1 MVGYREPEPTSVF
14 GRGWGLIVHS
24 LNVFRSYPSF
34 LVPLLGVWA
43 VYVPS
48 ILYLRYGYRW
58 DAHGLRYD
66 LAVVFLF
73 IFGLSF
79 LILMSCAVVLDMIR
93 QIETGEPS
101 LSRAVAKAF
110 GQDMFKVLPLAVLWA
125 LIWFLLTLVEAIL
138 SKKDRD
144 NDDTLTAQHA
154 AETIA
159 NYRDFSFSAAFIQ
172 ALQKGVRMVVFL
184 IMPAIVWEN
193 LPFMDAT
200 MKGLAVLRAHLSDFG
215 AGYAL
220 TYAAAAV
227 VFLPPAIIFE
237 LGTGRHGNPPLVHF
251 PSSVWVATIIYMG
264 LAWSFTIYL
273 EQMFMAQLYLWHMKW
288 EESVSQAKWNHQP
301 LPVFGDVARPELL
314 AKTPG
319 LFAPSTT

>member
-1 MVGYREPEPTSVF
+1 MGAF
-14 GRGWGLIVHS
+14 GRGWGLVVHS

-43 VYVPS
+43 VYVPG

-58 DAHGLRYD
+58 DAHGLRQD
-66 LAVVFLF
+66 LAIVFLF
-73 IFGLSF
+73 IFALSF

-110 GQDMFKVLPLAVLWA
+110 ARDIFKVLPLAVVWA
-125 LIWFLLTLVEAIL
+125 LVWFLLTLVEAIF

-144 NDDTLTAQHA
+144 EDDTLTAQNA

-159 NYRDFSFSAAFIQ
+159 NYRDFSFSSAFIE

-193 LPFMDAT
+193 LPVVDAT
-200 MKGLAVLRAHLSDFG
+200 KKGLAVLRAHLSDFG

-251 PSSVWVATIIYMG
+251 PGSVWVATVIYMG

-288 EESVSQAKWNHQP
+288 EESVSRAKLNHQP

>member
-1 MVGYREPEPTSVF
+1 MLGYRNPEQTGVL
-14 GRGWGLIVHS
+14 GRGWGLIIHS

-34 LVPLLGVWA
+34 LLPLLAVRA

-48 ILYLRYGYRW
+48 VLYLRYGYRW
-58 DAHGLRYD
+58 DAHGLQRD

-101 LSRAVAKAF
+101 LSRAVGKAF
-110 GQDMFKVLPLAVLWA
+110 GQDLFKVLPLAIVWA
-125 LIWFLLTLVEAIL
+125 VVWFLLTLIEAVF
-138 SKKDRD
+138 SKSDHED
-144 NDDTLTAQHA
+144 NEALTAQHA

-159 NYRDFSFSAAFIQ
+159 NYRNFSFSSAFIE

-193 LPFMDAT
+193 LPFYDAT
-200 MKGLAVLRAHLSDFG
+200 KKGLAVLRAHLSDFG

-227 VFLPPAIIFE
+227 VFLPPAIVLE
-237 LGTGRHGNPPLVHF
+237 VGTGRHGNPPLVHF
-251 PSSVWVATIIYMG
+251 PGSVWVGTIIYIG
-264 LAWSFTIYL
+264 IVWSFTIYL

-288 EESVSQAKWNHQP
+288 EESASRAKLTHQP
-301 LPVFGDVARPELL
+301 LPTFSDVARPELL

-319 LFAPSTT
+319 LFAPSTI

>member
-1 MVGYREPEPTSVF
+1 M

-24 LNVFRSYPSF
+24 LNVFKSYPSF
-34 LVPLLGVWA
+34 LLPLLAVWA
-43 VYVPS
+43 AYVPS

-58 DAHGLRYD
+58 EAHGLTQD
-66 LAVVFLF
+66 LAIVFLF

-101 LSRAVAKAF
+101 LSRAVQKAF
-110 GQDMFKVLPLAVLWA
+110 GQDIFKVLPLAVVWA
-125 LIWFLLTLVEAIL
+125 LVWFLLSLVEAIL

-144 NDDTLTAQHA
+144 DNETLTAQHA

-159 NYRDFSFSAAFIQ
+159 NYRNFSFSSAFIE

-193 LPFMDAT
+193 LPFYDAT
-200 MKGLAVLRAHLSDFG
+200 KKGLAVLRAHLSDFG

-227 VFLPPAIIFE
+227 VFLPPAIVLE

-251 PSSVWVATIIYMG
+251 PGSVWVGTIIYIGM
-264 LAWSFTIYL
+264 AWSFTIYL

-288 EESVSQAKWNHQP
+288 EESVSQAKLSHQP
-301 LPVFGDVARPELL
+301 LPNFGDVARPELL

-319 LFAPSTT
+319 LFAPSMI

>member
-1 MVGYREPEPTSVF
+1 MLGYRNPEPTGLM

-24 LNVFRSYPSF
+24 LNVFKSYPSF
-34 LVPLLGVWA
+34 LLPLLAVWA
-43 VYVPS
+43 AYVPS

-58 DAHGLRYD
+58 DAHGLTQN
-66 LAVVFLF
+66 LAIAFLF
-73 IFGLSF
+73 IFALSF

-101 LSRAVAKAF
+101 LSRAVRKAF
-110 GQDMFKVLPLAVLWA
+110 GQDIFKVLPLAFVWA
-125 LIWFLLTLVEAIL
+125 IVWFLLTLIEAIF
-138 SKKDRD
+138 SKKDHDD
-144 NDDTLTAQHA
+144 NETLTAQHA

-159 NYRDFSFSAAFIQ
+159 NYRDFSFSSAFIE

-193 LPFMDAT
+193 LPFYDAT
-200 MKGLAVLRAHLSDFG
+200 KKGLAVLRAHVSDFG

-227 VFLPPAIIFE
+227 VFLPPAIILE

-251 PSSVWVATIIYMG
+251 PSSVWVGTIIYIGM
-264 LAWSFTIYL
+264 AWSFTIYL

-288 EESVSQAKWNHQP
+288 EESVSQAKLSHQP
-301 LPVFGDVARPELL
+301 LPNFSDVARPELL

-319 LFAPSTT
+319 LFAPSMI